1 MIHALNWLF
10 LNAFILLEK
19 RIELKNECIKN
30 ELKILNAFMELKKMN
45 WIKKWMHEKWIKQSE
60 LSIHFFNSFWDC
72 YFFYKKTL
80 ASQKF
85 FK

>member
-1 MIHALNWLF
+1 MNEKI

-30 ELKILNAFMELKKMN
+30 ELKILNAFNELKKMN
-45 WIKKWMHEKWIKQSE
+45 WIKKWMHSKWIKQSE
-60 LSIHFFNSFWDC
+60 LQFIFLIHFGIVI
-72 YFFYKKTL
+72 FFYKTTL
-80 ASQKF
+80 VSQKF